1 MSDKNPLPNSLPSL
15 EEIIL
20 AATQTAATQ
29 AYQLGFYEG
38 FQAGQLVGYV
48 EGVNALT
55 PAISDGLRHGSPACG
70 KAMQGLKNMHA
81 IPTEHKEEDE
91 N

>member
-15 EEIIL
+15 EAIIST
-20 AATQTAATQ
+20 ATTQ

-81 IPTEHKEEDE
+81 IPTEHKEDE